1 MLSRK
6 YYRMIA
12 RVINNCTIY
21 SNNSTR
27 RIIKKDALINDLSIE
42 FKLDNELF
50 DSFRFNNACNG
61 D

>member
-6 YYRMIA
+6 HYRMIA
-12 RVINNCTIY
+12 KVIKNNKIY

-27 RIIKKDALINDLSIE
+27 KIIKMDSLINDLCGE
-42 FKLDNELF
+42 FKADNGLF
-50 DSFRFNNACNG
+50 NRDTFVNACN

>member
-6 YYRMIA
+6 YYELIA
-12 RVINNCTIY
+12 QCIKNNKIY

-27 RIIKKDALINDLSIE
+27 RIIKMDSLINDLCKE
-42 FKLDNELF
+42 FKADNNLF
-50 DSFRFNNACNG
+50 NRDKFIDAC